1 MLSQLIIWHNIIL
14 KIIKKLKIQILH
26 IIREEYNKSLNKV
39 TKKDATKTDEDKKK
53 MRLRRI
59 TSLNL
64 LVDYSNIKLTL
75 APKATQISNITE
87 DDEDYESDNA
97 TSSNVTV
104 KNSFNGYTDE
114 YNEYKDNILTNIDEL
129 INELE
134 SISEVIKDQAID
146 HINDNDVILTANHS
160 DQLEDFFVEASQEK
174 SFHVIIA
181 ESAPSLKYKIIII
194 F

>member
-1 MLSQLIIWHNIIL
+1 
-14 KIIKKLKIQILH
+14 
-26 IIREEYNKSLNKV
+26 
-39 TKKDATKTDEDKKK
+39 

-75 APKATQISNITE
+75 APKAAQISSITE
-87 DDEDYESDNA
+87 DDEDSESENA
-97 TSSNVTV
+97 ASSNANLR
-104 KNSFNGYTDE
+104 NSINGNISNE

-129 INELE
+129 VNELE
-134 SISEVIKDQAID
+134 SISEVIKDQAVD

-181 ESAPSLKYKIIII
+181 ESAPSLK
-194 F
+194 

>member
-1 MLSQLIIWHNIIL
+1 M
-14 KIIKKLKIQILH
+14 H

-39 TKKDATKTDEDKKK
+39 TTKDDNTSDEAKKK

-75 APKATQISNITE
+75 APKAAQISNITE
-87 DDEDYESDNA
+87 DEEEYESDNA
-97 TSSNVTV
+97 TSSNPILR
-104 KNSFNGYTDE
+104 NSVNGYSNE
-114 YNEYKDNILTNIDEL
+114 YNEYKDNILTSIDEL

-134 SISEVIKDQAID
+134 SISEVIKDQAVD

-181 ESAPSLKYKIIII
+181 ESAPSLK
-194 F
+194 

>member
-1 MLSQLIIWHNIIL
+1 M
-14 KIIKKLKIQILH
+14 H
-26 IIREEYNKSLNKV
+26 IIREEYNKSLNKL
-39 TKKDATKTDEDKKK
+39 TKKENNTSDEDKKR

-64 LVDYSNIKLTL
+64 LLDYSNIKLTL
-75 APKATQISNITE
+75 APKTQINNITE

-97 TSSNVTV
+97 ASNNVT
-104 KNSFNGYTDE
+104 NRNLINAHSDE
-114 YNEYKDNILTNIDEL
+114 YNEYKDNILTSIDEL

-134 SISEVIKDQAID
+134 SICEVIKDQAVD

-160 DQLEDFFVEASQEK
+160 DQLEDFFVEASQKK

-181 ESAPSLKYKIIII
+181 ESAPSLK
-194 F
+194 

>member
-1 MLSQLIIWHNIIL
+1 
-14 KIIKKLKIQILH
+14 
-26 IIREEYNKSLNKV
+26 
-39 TKKDATKTDEDKKK
+39 

-75 APKATQISNITE
+75 APKASQISNIAE
-87 DDEDYESDNA
+87 DDEDDDSDNGA
-97 TSSNVTV
+97 SSNSALRNTI
-104 KNSFNGYTDE
+104 NGDSFSNE
-114 YNEYKDNILTNIDEL
+114 YNEYKDNILTSIDEL

-134 SISEVIKDQAID
+134 SISEVIQDQAND

-174 SFHVIIA
+174 TFHVIIA
-181 ESAPSLKYKIIII
+181 ESAPSLK
-194 F
+194 